1 MKVKKQKKND
11 RFAFFNADTGQYQNW
26 RRSKR
31 AMAKTAR
38 ELADTHVA
46 NQLQAQER
54 GRILGS
60 RA

>member
-1 MKVKKQKKND
+1 MKISKQKKND

-46 NQLQAQER
+46 NEVRAAQER
-54 GRILGS
+54 RRMING
-60 RA
+60 